1 MHPLARVK
9 AFVPDL
15 LLWSC
20 FAGGLAASSASG
32 AVLDGTRK
40 DIATCA
46 GIGVSLLTGSRI
58 AKRPRIK
65 AFLARRGTLWFLF
78 LFNGAAAVAMY
89 VAMDGVKGVTGAAF
103 MGLVSLGAAG
113 GLLASRRKPK
123 PAGAR
128 AVDRPWS

>member
-9 AFVPDL
+9 ASVSDL

-20 FAGGLAASSASG
+20 FAVGLAASSASG

-58 AKRPRIK
+58 AKKPRIK

-78 LFNGAAAVAMY
+78 LFNGAAAVALY
-89 VAMDGVKGVTGAAF
+89 VAMEGVKGIMGAAF

-113 GLLASRRKPK
+113 GSVEQEQEPECAPPRQERR
-123 PAGAR
+123 
-128 AVDRPWS
+128 

>member
-9 AFVPDL
+9 TFVSDL

-20 FAGGLAASSASG
+20 FVGGLAASSASG

-40 DIATCA
+40 DLATYV

-58 AKRPRIK
+58 AKKPKIK

-78 LFNGAAAVAMY
+78 LFNGATAVAMY
-89 VAMDGVKGVTGAAF
+89 VAMDGVKGIMGAAF

-113 GLLASRRKPK
+113 GLVASYRGPK
-123 PAGAR
+123 RSRPEAA
-128 AVDRPWS
+128 DQPWS